1 MEKILLDKKT
11 KINDVIEKIENRPE
25 SNLTLI
31 IPKKSDLK
39 KEDFVLFKKACQ
51 RLNKLI
57 TIESVDEEILKLAI
71 SEGLD
76 AVHPLFNVNS
86 GLLTDIKKPNI
97 EENLVQ
103 YNFLKN
109 NHKNK
114 KEIKEFKESEP
125 KLELKSNNDLHFS
138 KNINSEQIFKKDDL
152 ESEVKLEHSKK
163 HYKNHKKHF
172 ILNFKFLIY
181 SILIISLG
189 FGFWKLSFVF
199 SSAEIN
205 LTFKKN
211 PFEFND
217 LIIGTKN
224 ASQLNLSEKIIP
236 VELFKNKQNITL
248 FFKANGKKN
257 ISEKATGQ
265 ITIYNNFS
273 SAEQSLI
280 ANTRFQSPNGL
291 IYRLTSN
298 IVIPG
303 AQIKDGKIIPSSI
316 IATVVA
322 DEPGEKYNTSSISK
336 LTIPGFMGS
345 PKYDGFYGELKQGAS
360 GGFVGEKSFPLDSDI
375 EKAKKEISEKLKS
388 ALENGIVFKKP
399 DDFDF
404 VGNFQTDILKI
415 ILVST
420 STDDSGNFAVLAEG
434 ETKIF
439 GIRQTDLIN
448 FLIGFYNQSNNK
460 KIDNFKFE
468 YLNIK
473 PDFNNGIVNFN
484 LKSSGN
490 FVYNLNLNDFKN
502 NIAGKKIK
510 EVENI
515 IKNLDELESAKILI
529 KPRWIN
535 VLPTN
540 VSKINIILK

>member
-1 MEKILLDKKT
+1 MEKILLDKKI

-31 IPKKSDLK
+31 IPKKSDFK
-39 KEDFVLFKKACQ
+39 KEDFALLKKACEK
-51 RLNKLI
+51 LNKII
-57 TIESVDEEILKLAI
+57 TIESVDEEILKLAK
-71 SEGLD
+71 SEGLG
-76 AVHPLFNVNS
+76 AVHPLFNANS

-97 EENLVQ
+97 EENLVE

-109 NHKNK
+109 NNK
-114 KEIKEFKESEP
+114 KEIKKIKESES
-125 KLELKSNNDLHFS
+125 ELKSNNDLHFF
-138 KNINSEQIFKKDDL
+138 KNINSGQIFKKDDL
-152 ESEVKLEHSKK
+152 ELDVKLDDPKK
-163 HYKNHKKHF
+163 YHKVHKKHF

-181 SILIISLG
+181 GILIIGLG
-189 FGFWKLSFVF
+189 LGFWKLSFVF

-205 LTFKKN
+205 LSFKKT
-211 PFEFND
+211 PFEFNN
-217 LIIGTKN
+217 LIIGNKN

-257 ISEKATGQ
+257 ISQKATGQ

-273 SAEQSLI
+273 SGEQFLI

-291 IYRLTSN
+291 IYRLASN
-298 IVIPG
+298 VVIPG

-316 IATVVA
+316 TATVVA
-322 DEPGEKYNTSSISK
+322 DEPGEKYNTGPISK
-336 LTIPGFMGS
+336 LIIPGFKDS

-360 GGFVGEKSFPLDSDI
+360 GGFVGEKVFPLDSDI
-375 EKAKKEISEKLKS
+375 EKAKKEISEKLKL
-388 ALENGIVFKKP
+388 ALENSITFKKP
-399 DDFDF
+399 DNFDF

-415 ILVST
+415 IVVST
-420 STDDSGNFAVLAEG
+420 STDDAGNFAVLAEG

-439 GIRQTDLIN
+439 AIRRTDLIN
-448 FLIGFYNQSNNK
+448 FLIGFYNQSNYK

-468 YLNIK
+468 YLNAR

-510 EVENI
+510 EVESI

-529 KPRWIN
+529 KPKWVN
-535 VLPTN
+535 VLPAN